1 MALGMI
7 TIIHAVLAVFVIIE
21 LGITGYR
28 KSHKTATL
36 PFFLSSIPS

>member
-7 TIIHAVLAVFVIIE
+7 TIIHIVLAILVIIE

-28 KSHKTATL
+28 ELNFTNLFIS
-36 PFFLSSIPS
+36 

>member
-7 TIIHAVLAVFVIIE
+7 TIIHIVLAVLVIIE

-28 KSHKTATL
+28 EFNEDVYLLLSL
-36 PFFLSSIPS
+36 PG